1 MNESLFQK
9 LKEYGEGDAYPFHMP
24 GHKRSLESGP
34 LSSLYQYDITE
45 IDDFD
50 NLHQPEGI
58 LMHAQERAAG
68 LYHSEETYFLIN
80 GSTSGILSAVSAVAH
95 RGKKLIVARN
105 CHKAVYHAAFL
116 NRLEMEYIYPVILSE
131 YYLADGINT
140 RQVEQKI
147 KEIAE
152 KENISLQ
159 KISRTIAGI
168 ILTSPTYDGILSD
181 VKGIVELA
189 HRYDIPVIIDQAH
202 GAHFGFHP
210 SYPENAVREGAD
222 IVIHSVHKTLPAPT
236 QTALLHRN
244 GTLVDRNTVRKY
256 LRIYQSS
263 SPSYLLMA
271 GIDTCMEILEKE
283 GNVRLNQLLNM
294 RKDFIGQIRKLQ
306 YIYAYPSMAECEV
319 DRKDVWKSGMAD
331 PGRLVLVVK
340 EGYLTG
346 QELYD
351 ILRKKYHLQM
361 EMCGEDY
368 VVAILSMMDKKEGF
382 DRLVEALT
390 EIDSDIEKFREILTH
405 KQEGK
410 QFISGMRRPQISVPI
425 WKAFGETGKELP
437 LAEADGKIVTD
448 FVNLYPPGI
457 PLLIPGEKVDREMVE
472 LIEKYLK
479 NGYTLQGISKSETGE
494 NVLRVIV

>member
-1 MNESLFQK
+1 MNESIFQK
-9 LKEYGEGDAYPFHMP
+9 LKEYGEGNTYPFHMP
-24 GHKRSLESGP
+24 GHKRNPESGP
-34 LSSLYQYDITE
+34 LSSFYRYDITE

-58 LMHAQERAAG
+58 ILQAQERAG
-68 LYHSEETYFLIN
+68 RLYHSEETYFLVN

-95 RGKKLIVARN
+95 RGNKLLVARN

-116 NRLEMEYIYPVILSE
+116 NKLEMEYVYPVMLSD
-131 YYLADGINT
+131 YHLADGISAL
-140 RQVEQKI
+140 QIEQKI
-147 KEIAE
+147 REIAGR
-152 KENISLQ
+152 ENCSLETVAQ
-159 KISRTIAGI
+159 TIAGV

-181 VKGIVELA
+181 VKGIVEVA
-189 HRYDIPVIIDQAH
+189 HRFNIPVIIDQAH

-210 SYPENAVREGAD
+210 AYPQSAVMDGAD

-244 GTLVDRNTVRKY
+244 GSLVSGEVVRRY

-271 GIDTCMEILEKE
+271 GIDTCMDILERE
-283 GNVRLNQLLNM
+283 GTTRLNQLLKM
-294 RKDFIGQIRKLQ
+294 RKDFDWQIKNLK
-306 YIYAYPSMAECEV
+306 YIHAYPSMEQPEMG
-319 DRKDVWKSGMAD
+319 RGETWKSGMAE

-351 ILRKKYHLQM
+351 ILRKKYQLQM
-361 EMCGEDY
+361 EMCGANY
-368 VVAILSMMDKKEGF
+368 VVAILTMMDKKEGF
-382 DRLVEALT
+382 DRLAKALF
-390 EIDSDIEKFREILTH
+390 EIDSGMEQLMEKLPE
-405 KQEGK
+405 K
-410 QFISGMRRPQISVPI
+410 QFISKMLNPQVCVPI
-425 WKAFGETGKELP
+425 WRAFGETGEEISLKK
-437 LAEADGKIVTD
+437 ADGKVVAD

-457 PLLIPGEKVDREMVE
+457 PLLVPGEKVDCEMIE
-472 LIEKYLK
+472 LIEKYLE
-479 NGYTLQGISKSETGE
+479 NGYTLQGISKSEIGE